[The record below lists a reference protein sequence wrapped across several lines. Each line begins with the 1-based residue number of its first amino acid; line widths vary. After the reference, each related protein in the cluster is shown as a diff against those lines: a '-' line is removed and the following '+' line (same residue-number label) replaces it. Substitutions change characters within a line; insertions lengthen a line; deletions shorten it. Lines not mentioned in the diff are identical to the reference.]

1 MIYHILRPIILIT
14 VKVFFNSIYVRN
26 IENIPEDGPLIIA
39 PNHPSTFLDP
49 LVTCAWIKRP
59 VYFLTNG
66 GAFSSPIKK
75 KIYSSLNMIPIYR
88 KQDSNEASS
97 KNEEAFDACYDF
109 LKNNGVLMIFPEGS
123 SENERRLRKIKTGLA
138 RIALGA
144 ESKNDF
150 SLNVKIV
157 CVGINY
163 TNPRKFQSK
172 LFVNFDTPFNVI
184 EEKENYLKDNF
195 ETVRKVTQDVS
206 DRLESLIVKTHD
218 ERFDK
223 LVRRIETLYTNN
235 LKESLNLTNDQT
247 EQIFIIAQYISDAV
261 NYYNDKDKNVV
272 SEIESKINNYFELL
286 DKYDIRDIT
295 VFKTPSKNKAIQKLI
310 KYIPQLILIFPIYI
324 WGLIHNYIPF
334 KIPELIVKKTTPD
347 ITYRGPV
354 NFVTGMLTFNLFYLI
369 YVIIFFFATKNILLT
384 LLYFISLGF
393 SGFVV
398 FYYWNY
404 LLRVFEELRLLK
416 SFSKDDEH
424 YSLRKLRDELIND
437 LDNIKEKYLNS
448 D

>member
-1 MIYHILRPIILIT
+1 MIYYILRPIVLLT
-14 VKVFFNSIYVRN
+14 VKIFFNSVYVRN

-88 KQDSNEASS
+88 KQDSSESSS
-97 KNEEAFDACYDF
+97 KNEEVFEACYDF

-150 SLNVKIV
+150 KLNVKIV

-172 LFVNFDTPFNVI
+172 LFVNFDNPFSVV
-184 EEKENYLKDNF
+184 EEKENYLNDNF
-195 ETVRKVTQDVS
+195 ETVKKITQNIS
-206 DRLESLIVKTHD
+206 NRLESLIVKTQD
-218 ERFDK
+218 ERFDN
-223 LVRRIETLYTNN
+223 LVRKIETLYTNN
-235 LKESLNLTNDQT
+235 LKESLNLTNHET
-247 EQIFIIAQYISDAV
+247 EQIFIIAQYISDAI
-261 NYYNDKDKNVV
+261 NYYNEKDSNLV
-272 SEIESKINNYFELL
+272 SEMEGKINHYFDLL
-286 DKYDIRDIT
+286 DKYKIRDIT
-295 VFKTPSKNKAIQKLI
+295 VFKTESKKKAIQKLI
-310 KYIPQLILIFPIYI
+310 KYIPQLVLVFPIYI
-324 WGLIHNYIPF
+324 CGLIHNYIPF
-334 KIPELIVKKTTPD
+334 KIPELVVKKTTPD
-347 ITYRGPV
+347 ITFKGPV
-354 NFVTGMLTFNLFYLI
+354 NFVTGILTFNIFYLI
-369 YVIIFFFATKNILLT
+369 YVIIFYFLSKNILFT
-384 LLYFISLGF
+384 LLYFSTLGI
-393 SGFVV
+393 SGFIV

-404 LLRVFEELRLLK
+404 LLRVLEEIRLLK
-416 SFSKDDEH
+416 NFSNDDEH
-424 YSLRKLRDELIND
+424 YLLRKLRDELINN
-437 LDNIKEKYLNS
+437 LDQIKERYINE
-448 D
+448 